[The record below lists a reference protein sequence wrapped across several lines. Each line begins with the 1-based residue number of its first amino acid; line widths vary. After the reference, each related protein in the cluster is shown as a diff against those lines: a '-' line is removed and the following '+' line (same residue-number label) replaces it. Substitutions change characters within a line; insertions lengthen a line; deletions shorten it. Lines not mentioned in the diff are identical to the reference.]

1 MHPKRLM
8 AIGVLGL
15 VLLVANGFAA
25 PALWAFTAGPR
36 AEAHITGCSMKT
48 NKMKTKTRACE
59 GVWSTPDGVEHRGS
73 VPHSGTPEVGESVFV
88 RIGIFGELY
97 RDSLTVLWI
106 RLAPALMVDITL
118 SGALIAVALISRRAR
133 RRAVALDAATGPDRI
148 LWRANNSEVTDRDGA
163 VVWSGRRDR
172 RRLTAILASGG
183 GDTYRVHT
191 AKGVL
196 RLDHSGMQH
205 AGRVEAQRGTGKR
218 LAFTVFDASGAPR
231 AVIANVSVCDSR
243 WTVTTTEGIHCA
255 DLVVAP
261 GMHRLALTPAAE
273 SLLLPLL
280 AAFLLDCDRM
290 VLDGAPPFG
299 G

>member
-1 MHPKRLM
+1 M

-15 VLLVANGFAA
+15 ALLVANGFAA

-36 AEAHITGCSMKT
+36 AEAHITDCSMKT
-48 NKMKTKTRACE
+48 NKMKTKTRACD

-73 VPHSGTPEVGESVFV
+73 IPHSGTPQVGESVFV

-97 RDSLTVLWI
+97 RDSLTGLWI

-133 RRAVALDAATGPDRI
+133 RRARALDAATGPDRI
-148 LWRANNSEVTDRDGA
+148 LWRANNSEVTDRDGTL
-163 VVWSGRRDR
+163 VWSGRRDG
-172 RRLTAILASGG
+172 RRLAAVLISGG
-183 GDTYRVHT
+183 SDAYRVHT

-205 AGRVEAQRGTGKR
+205 AGRIEAQHGAGKR

-231 AVIANVSVCDSR
+231 AVIANASVRDSR
-243 WTVTTTEGIHCA
+243 WTVATTEGIHCG

-261 GMHRLALTPAAE
+261 GMNRLALTPAAE
-273 SLLLPLL
+273 PLLLPLL

-290 VLDGAPPFG
+290 VLDGAPSPFDG
-299 G
+299 